1 MKGRVE
7 RQAKPGALAGGT
19 LEMGSQRES
28 CKDGFDVRHGQRQ
41 EMEIAARIASFSE
54 RSSAQKQ
61 GCRGARCL

>member
-1 MKGRVE
+1 
-7 RQAKPGALAGGT
+7 
-19 LEMGSQRES
+19 MGSQRES